1 MFSLMTGIQNVL
13 SDEGYSKKLSLM
25 KDVKKKLSLMKG
37 IQNVLADGRYSENR
51 L

>member
-25 KDVKKKLSLMKG
+25 KDVKKQIVSDEG
-37 IQNVLADGRYSENR
+37 YSKCSR
-51 L
+51 